1 MCSNGIWDPV
11 DRPNSEQAEQT
22 MSELWAKF
30 ALDCPQ
36 GIRAPRSMWS
46 TKSLAAFLCLGILL
60 AACRTQKQ
68 SAAPSIEFTKI
79 PPAAQGGRERIDTIS
94 GRVIGARPGQR
105 IVIYARSGPWWV
117 QPWPDKPFIP
127 IQEDSSWS
135 TQTHLGFEYAA
146 LLVDPS
152 FQPPPTLDVMP
163 PPGGTVIA
171 ESVVKGVGTLAT
183 IYKNLHFSGY
193 DWLVRTISSDRG
205 GMNNL
210 YDGDNAWVDSS
221 GYLHMR
227 IIKKG
232 DKWSC
237 TEMKLTHSLGYGT
250 YVTVVRDTSRL
261 EPAAVLSMNTF
272 DDWGGD
278 QHYRE
283 WDVEISRWGDA
294 TSKDDVQYA
303 IQPFYVPGNVW
314 RFKEPA
320 GTLTH
325 SVRWESG
332 RATFKTV
339 RGNTNPDGAPV
350 VSEHVFTSGVPN
362 AGQETYQFI
371 LYVVPSDKSPLQKGT
386 EVVVEKFEYL
396 P

>member
-1 MCSNGIWDPV
+1 MQLFAPSHKGAYFSSF
-11 DRPNSEQAEQT
+11 DRRKTSMQRTAG
-22 MSELWAKF
+22 KF
-30 ALDCPQ
+30 AQAHFLF
-36 GIRAPRSMWS
+36 IFS
-46 TKSLAAFLCLGILL
+46 FLCALL
-60 AACRTQKQ
+60 SGCHSRQ
-68 SAAPSIEFTKI
+68 SKAGPSIEFTKI
-79 PPAAQGGRERIDTIS
+79 PPAAQGGRERVDTIS
-94 GRVIGARPGQR
+94 GRVIGARPGDR

-117 QPWPDKPFIP
+117 QPWPEAPFIKINP
-127 IQEDSSWS
+127 DSTWS
-135 TQTHLGFEYAA
+135 TQTHLGWEYAA
-146 LLVDPS
+146 LLVDSTYHPA
-152 FQPPPTLDVMP
+152 PTMDVAP
-163 PPGGTVIA
+163 VQGGPIITVVIT
-171 ESVVKGVGTLAT
+171 KGVGSLSTD
-183 IYKNLHFSGY
+183 YSKVHFSGY

-210 YDGDNAWVDSS
+210 YAGDNAWVDAS
-221 GYLHMR
+221 GNLHMR
-227 IIKKG
+227 IKKEG

-250 YVTVVRDTSRL
+250 YITTVRDTSRL

-272 DDWGGD
+272 DDWGGA

-294 TSKDDVQYA
+294 KNKNNAQYA
-303 IQPFYVPGNVW
+303 IQPFYVPGNVAP
-314 RFKEPA
+314 FVEPA

-339 RGNTNPDGAPV
+339 RGSSMSPNAPL
-350 VSEHVFTSGVPN
+350 VSEHVFTSGVPTP
-362 AGQETYQFI
+362 GQETFQLI
-371 LYVVPSDKSPLQKGT
+371 LYVVPSNTDPLQKGT